1 MMGFFGEA
9 APEPEAGQS
18 VAEKAMEKAC
28 DWEGGGGGG
37 GRMCLRVWWGGG
49 EERRRGEGWLTV
61 STNEA
66 TCPAGIIARD
76 RSTDENRSPRVAE
89 PLSLNR
95 VLGPRSAM
103 V

>member
-1 MMGFFGEA
+1 MGFFGEA

-28 DWEGGGGGG
+28 DWEGGGAYVSAGLGGEEGGG
-37 GRMCLRVWWGGG
+37 G
-49 EERRRGEGWLTV
+49 WLTA